1 MSRPVIVGFDD
12 TEHSTYAVTCAVR
25 EAVARSATLRL
36 VHAYQWIPPG
46 TFGLPP
52 GIAAEAAVAAASQ
65 AMLDKAAE
73 RLRTENPGLT
83 VQAVS
88 AGGDPAGALADQGR
102 DASLVVVG
110 GRGRGGFAG
119 QLLGSVALRVLDL
132 ATCPVMV
139 ARGAESPAAG
149 RIMAGVDVDRPGG
162 DAGVLEFAFAEAALR
177 NAEVFALHVWDDP
190 SPLYLADTRFATEV
204 TDAVQ
209 ANRVNLLAAAVE
221 PWREK
226 YPNVH
231 VSCQAL
237 PGTPG
242 RVLVDSTRLVDT
254 LVIGGLA
261 RTGEHRGMRVGA
273 LAHTVLHH
281 AHCPVII
288 VPEGSG
294 PKVPLPA
301 PPFASVRGLSRGRR

>member
-1 MSRPVIVGFDD
+1 MSQPVIVGFDD
-12 TEHSTYAVTCAVR
+12 TEHSTYAVSCAVR
-25 EAVARSATLRL
+25 EAVARDATLRL

-65 AMLDKAAE
+65 AMLDKAAV
-73 RLRTENPGLT
+73 RLRAENPGLT
-83 VQAVS
+83 VHTVS
-88 AGGDPAGALADQGR
+88 AGGDPAGALAGQGR

-110 GRGRGGFAG
+110 GRGRGGFVG

-139 ARGAESPAAG
+139 ARGAGSPATG
-149 RIMAGVDVDRPGG
+149 RIMAGIDVDRPG
-162 DAGVLEFAFAEAALR
+162 AGAGILEFAFAEAALR

-190 SPLYLADTRFATEV
+190 SPLYVADSGFADEII
-204 TDAVQ
+204 DAVRV
-209 ANRVNLLAAAVE
+209 NRVNLLAAALE
-221 PWREK
+221 PWQEK
-226 YPNVH
+226 YPNVR
-231 VSCQAL
+231 VSCQAF
-237 PGTPG
+237 PGTPS
-242 RVLVDSTRLVDT
+242 RMLVDSTRLVDA

-261 RTGEHRGMRVGA
+261 RTGEQPGMRVGA

-288 VPEGSG
+288 VPEG
-294 PKVPLPA
+294 
-301 PPFASVRGLSRGRR
+301 